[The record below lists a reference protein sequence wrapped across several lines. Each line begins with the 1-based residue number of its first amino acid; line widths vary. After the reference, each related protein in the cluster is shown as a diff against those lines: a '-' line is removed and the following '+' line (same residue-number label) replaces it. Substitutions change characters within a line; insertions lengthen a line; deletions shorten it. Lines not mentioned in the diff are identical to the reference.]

1 MGTTD
6 GSNADADVSTP
17 SASDPIPGLNVPRYG
32 EASLAEVVPS
42 VLSAFG
48 LPGFENRLELEPLSS
63 VALLVV
69 DGLGWEQLLANA
81 GAAPFL
87 ADAAARGRP
96 VTAGFPATTSASL
109 ASLGTGLPPGE
120 HGLVGYTVSVPG
132 LDRPMNLLRWEL
144 YGFGP
149 PADLLTEVVPELFQ
163 PSPTVLERSRDAGL
177 QISLVGPPE
186 HAASGLTRATL
197 RGARFLGAPFLPEVV
212 SVTIDALARE
222 PRVPVYAYHPFLDT
236 IGHVKGVGSAEWLE
250 HLSAVD
256 QAASAVAEG
265 LPAGG
270 TLFVTADHGLVNL
283 SGDQKVDVAD
293 SPELTDGVLALAG
306 EARARHVHCRPG
318 ATDDVLETWHDRLD
332 RAMLVVPGEQAIDE
346 GWFGPRVEDRVRPR
360 IGDVVSAAHGPIGVF
375 QRTVD
380 PLAAMLVGHHGS
392 MTSAEQLVPLL
403 RIDV

>member
-1 MGTTD
+1 MGTTEA
-6 GSNADADVSTP
+6 SNAAVSIP
-17 SASDPIPGLNVPRYG
+17 SPNVPRYG

-48 LPGFENRLELEPLSS
+48 LPGFENRLELEPVTS

-87 ADAAARGRP
+87 AEAADRGRP
-96 VTAGFPATTSASL
+96 LTAGFPATTSASL
-109 ASLGTGLPPGE
+109 GSLGTGLPPGE
-120 HGLVGYTVSVPG
+120 HGLVGYTIGVPG

-149 PADLLTEVVPELFQ
+149 PSDLLAEIIPERFQ

-186 HAASGLTRATL
+186 HVASGLTRAIL
-197 RGARFLGAPFLPEVV
+197 RGARFLGAPSLPDVV
-212 SVTIDALARE
+212 TVTVEALARE

-236 IGHVKGVGSAEWLE
+236 TGHVRGVGSAEWLE
-250 HLSAVD
+250 HLSQVD
-256 QAASAVAEG
+256 HAVASIAG
-265 LPAGG
+265 NLPHGG
-270 TLFVTADHGLVNL
+270 TLFVTADHGMVNIAEE
-283 SGDQKVDVAD
+283 QKVDVAEA
-293 SPELTDGVLALAG
+293 PELLEGVRALAG
-306 EARARHVHCRPG
+306 EARARHVYSASG
-318 ATDDVLETWHDRLD
+318 SLEDVLGAWRERMGDGMW
-332 RAMLVVPGEQAIDE
+332 VVPGEHAIDE

-360 IGDVVSAAHGPIGVF
+360 IGDVVAAAYQAVGVF
-375 QRTVD
+375 QREVD
-380 PLAAMLVGHHGS
+380 PLQAMLVGHHGS

-403 RIDV
+403 RIDR